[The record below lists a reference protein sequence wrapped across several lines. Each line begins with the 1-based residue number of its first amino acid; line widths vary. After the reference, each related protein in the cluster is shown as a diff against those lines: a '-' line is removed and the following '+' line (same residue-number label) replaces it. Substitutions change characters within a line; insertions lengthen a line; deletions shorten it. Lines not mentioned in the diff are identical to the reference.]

1 MARVVDAERRAVES
15 RVVLRRWREIVA
27 AWKRSGQD
35 ERVFCR
41 RQKIGVCSLRWWV
54 QRLAG
59 ADGQVTDGAR
69 RGRSREEWVQ
79 LCADWQRSG
88 LRQAEFCRRR
98 GLNVGTLRWW
108 RSQLRTHARR
118 DVQVQAPAAR
128 AAPATTRPVPTFV
141 PVIVTPGAVAVS
153 SRQARSPTID
163 VVLRGHRR
171 VRVGPD
177 LDERLLARVILVLEA
192 IP

>member
-1 MARVVDAERRAVES
+1 MARVVATERRAVES

-41 RQKIGVCSLRWWV
+41 RQKIGVCALRWWV
-54 QRLAG
+54 RRLAG
-59 ADGQVTDGAR
+59 DDAQVADGAR
-69 RGRSREEWVQ
+69 RARSREQWVQ
-79 LCADWQRSG
+79 LCADWQSSG

-98 GLNVGTLRWW
+98 GLNLGTLRWW

-118 DVQVQAPAAR
+118 DVQVLAPPAR
-128 AAPATTRPVPTFV
+128 AAPATTSPVPTFV
-141 PVIVTPGAVAVS
+141 PVTVTAGEVAVAP
-153 SRQARSPTID
+153 RRARGPTID

-171 VRVGPD
+171 IRVGPD
-177 LDERLLARVILVLEA
+177 LDERLLARVVLVLEA

>member
-1 MARVVDAERRAVES
+1 MARAVSVERRAVES
-15 RVVLRRWREIVA
+15 RVVQRRWREVVA

-41 RQKIGVCSLRWWV
+41 RQKIGVCALRWWV

-59 ADGQVTDGAR
+59 DDVHVTDGAR
-69 RGRSREEWVQ
+69 RGRAREEWMQ

-98 GLNVGTLRWW
+98 GLNLGTLRWW
-108 RSQLRTHARR
+108 RSQLRTAAQR
-118 DVQVQAPAAR
+118 DTPVAR
-128 AAPATTRPVPTFV
+128 ATPATTSPVPTFV
-141 PVIVTPGAVAVS
+141 PVTVTTGALTAS
-153 SRQARSPTID
+153 PRRARGPTVD

-177 LDERLLARVILVLEA
+177 LDERLLARVVLVLEA
-192 IP
+192 IA